1 MNYWP
6 SFPNGSLT
14 DPTIIHLT
22 VFHKHYTF
30 KVTELGIIAIITM
43 IMVKSGTYIIAMF
56 TFQMNHVIDACCT
69 FLEQQLEA
77 GNAIG
82 IASFAQQHGC
92 MDLYRKA
99 NTFIEQHF
107 SEVC

>member
-1 MNYWP
+1 M
-6 SFPNGSLT
+6 S
-14 DPTIIHLT
+14 
-22 VFHKHYTF
+22 
-30 KVTELGIIAIITM
+30 
-43 IMVKSGTYIIAMF
+43 
-56 TFQMNHVIDACCT
+56 HVIEACCT

-107 SEVC
+107 SEVRMWKKQQLYNRKSSDLETSVLNVVEVPLSILW

>member
-1 MNYWP
+1 
-6 SFPNGSLT
+6 
-14 DPTIIHLT
+14 
-22 VFHKHYTF
+22 
-30 KVTELGIIAIITM
+30 
-43 IMVKSGTYIIAMF
+43 
-56 TFQMNHVIDACCT
+56 MNHVIDACCT

-107 SEVC
+107 SEASMQKRSL

>member
-1 MNYWP
+1 
-6 SFPNGSLT
+6 
-14 DPTIIHLT
+14 
-22 VFHKHYTF
+22 
-30 KVTELGIIAIITM
+30 
-43 IMVKSGTYIIAMF
+43 MVVF
-56 TFQMNHVIDACCT
+56 TFQMNHVIEACCT

-82 IASFAQQHGC
+82 IANFALQHGC

-107 SEVC
+107 SEASVLKNVSEHILINQNMTVM

>member
-1 MNYWP
+1 
-6 SFPNGSLT
+6 
-14 DPTIIHLT
+14 
-22 VFHKHYTF
+22 
-30 KVTELGIIAIITM
+30 
-43 IMVKSGTYIIAMF
+43 
-56 TFQMNHVIDACCT
+56 MNHVIEACCT

-82 IASFAQQHGC
+82 IASFAEQHGC

-107 SEVC
+107 SEVGATGSYQADWDRNIEIGN